1 MKNRK
6 EEKQRKGSPQE
17 PGSYL
22 KVITSHSQISTQ
34 ALCILAPTI
43 SQLDLG
49 QRANL

>member
-1 MKNRK
+1 MKNKK
-6 EEKQRKGSPQE
+6 EGKHRKGRHQGPS
-17 PGSYL
+17 SSL
-22 KVITSHSQISTQ
+22 KVITSHSQVSTQ

>member
-22 KVITSHSQISTQ
+22 KVMTSHSQISTQ

-43 SQLDLG
+43 SQLDL
-49 QRANL
+49 NL